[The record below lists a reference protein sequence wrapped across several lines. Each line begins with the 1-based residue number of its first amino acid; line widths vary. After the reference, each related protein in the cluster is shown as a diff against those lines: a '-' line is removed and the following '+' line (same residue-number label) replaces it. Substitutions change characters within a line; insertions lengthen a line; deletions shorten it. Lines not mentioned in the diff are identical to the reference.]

1 MALTEDEVPE
11 QIGKG
16 RPPAATRFRKGQ
28 SGNPRGRPRGRKRT
42 APYETVLGQMVTV
55 REEGGVRRMSAAE
68 AFLLHVTRRGLEG
81 DSNAA
86 RAAMAAIEEAQARR
100 GPAEEDRLKVIVWK
114 PVSVGSVNSAL
125 EKLRAATTMDPYRE
139 TARLALEPWVVELAL
154 TKMSGRQLTLK
165 EQRIV
170 WKSTRT
176 PWKVRWPEWWTFRG

>member
-1 MALTEDEVPE
+1 MTEDEIPE

-42 APYETVLGQMVTV
+42 APYEIVLGQKVTV
-55 REEGGVRRMSAAE
+55 REEGGLRRMSAAE

-86 RAAMAAIEEAQARR
+86 RAAMTAIEEAQARR
-100 GPAEEDRLKVIVWK
+100 GPADEDRLSVIIWK

-125 EKLRAATTMDPYRE
+125 ESLRAATTLDPYRE
-139 TARLALEPWVVELAL
+139 TARLALEPWLVELAL
-154 TKMSGRQLTLK
+154 SKMAKRQLSSR
-165 EQRIV
+165 EQRTV
-170 WKSTRT
+170 WSSTRT
-176 PWKVRWPEWWTFRG
+176 PWKVRWPEWWTYRG

>member
-1 MALTEDEVPE
+1 MVTDDELPKT
-11 QIGKG
+11 IGKG

-42 APYETVLGQMVTV
+42 APYETVLGQKVTV
-55 REEGGVRRMSAAE
+55 REEGSVRRMSAAE

-100 GPAEEDRLKVIVWK
+100 GPAEDDTLTVIIWQG
-114 PVSVGSVNSAL
+114 VSVGSVNSAL
-125 EKLRAATTMDPYRE
+125 ENLRAATTMDRYRE
-139 TARLALEPWVVELAL
+139 TARLAFEPWLVELAL
-154 TKMSGRQLTLK
+154 AKMADRQLTPA
-165 EQRIV
+165 EQSTV

-176 PWKVRWPEWWTFRG
+176 PWKVRWPEWWTYRG